1 QLTSF
6 IFLKEEQTLLVKGVL
21 YLSQDNATLLKQHL
35 HLSLLLRR
43 SLPLFDQYFSLQYS
57 INSDNTIHFYGKLM
71 NFHQLETGTWDFFL
85 SVACLND
92 SKFIQL
98 EGICNNM
105 FESIMYRINKL

>member
-1 QLTSF
+1 
-6 IFLKEEQTLLVKGVL
+6 
-21 YLSQDNATLLKQHL
+21 
-35 HLSLLLRR
+35 
-43 SLPLFDQYFSLQYS
+43 
-57 INSDNTIHFYGKLM
+57 M

-105 FESIMYRINKL
+105 FESIMYRINKLKFKLYVCKSFVRMRVYRSIHKRRKTLLNYRNLIVSYAKQKVKAVVKKGGF